1 MEIINRLERLLLG
14 QAALLEM
21 RGHMKLA
28 LRLRAEVTSDALPA
42 IITTTSVR
50 AMFEEDLELLQNI
63 VAKLQGQGRIHQLA
77 EAEQL
82 LDWFEQQVY
91 TMQELGEEHYL
102 TQARL

>member
-1 MEIINRLERLLLG
+1 
-14 QAALLEM
+14 
-21 RGHMKLA
+21 
-28 LRLRAEVTSDALPA
+28 
-42 IITTTSVR
+42 
-50 AMFEEDLELLQNI
+50 MFEEDLELLQNI